1 MIPRPNR
8 TLRLTVKWC
17 ACAVDRALPRQRG
30 FVILIYHRVGARSPI
45 EVDLPLALFEEQME
59 VLAAT
64 GHVVS
69 LGTALDL
76 VGQEAPE
83 GADPIVITFDDGT
96 DDFAQFA
103 LPVLAR
109 LRLETTIYL
118 ATEFIEA
125 GRPMLFDGHPMS
137 WAAVRDCVATG
148 VVSIGAHT
156 HSHPRMDQ
164 LAEPLIADELD
175 RSIGLIEDR
184 VGVRPD
190 DFAYP
195 YGVLG
200 SPAARAAV
208 KARFRS
214 AALGGSRP
222 NPYMKAD
229 VQRLQRSPIQ
239 TTDGMRFFREK
250 LRGGMGFEDRLRRL
264 AGPRIPR

>member
-1 MIPRPNR
+1 
-8 TLRLTVKWC
+8 
-17 ACAVDRALPRQRG
+17 
-30 FVILIYHRVGARSPI
+30 
-45 EVDLPLALFEEQME
+45 ME
-59 VLAAT
+59 VLAAS
-64 GHVVS
+64 GQVVS
-69 LGTALDL
+69 LGTALEL
-76 VGQEAPE
+76 VGQEAPA
-83 GADPIVITFDDGT
+83 GADPVVITFDDGT
-96 DDFAQFA
+96 DDFVQFA
-103 LPVLAR
+103 LPVLDR
-109 LRLETTIYL
+109 LRLESTIYL

-125 GRPMLFDGHPMS
+125 GRAMLFDGHPMS
-137 WAAVRDCVATG
+137 WAAGREAVSTG

-175 RSIGLIEDR
+175 RSIDLIEDR
-184 VGVRPD
+184 AGVHPD

-200 SPAARAAV
+200 SPAAQAAV
-208 KARFRS
+208 QARFRS

-239 TTDGMRFFREK
+239 TTDGMRFFHEK

-264 AGPRIPR
+264 AGPRLPR